1 MGADIMSKTV
11 SLTRASRGL
20 RGAIA
25 AITVVVIL
33 GVGAFA
39 VAMNYVSSER
49 NLLQVTADAAALAAA
64 PELPNPNKAW
74 AKALLQVETNMPSA
88 THGKVLDRT
97 DVFLGNWNPVTETW
111 LPGVGPLN
119 AIKVTIRPSSANF
132 FARILSLLGM
142 EVSAF
147 TYIEAPTGRMF
158 VIAGTK
164 RWQVQQ

>member
-74 AKALLQVETNMPSA
+74 AKALVETNMPSA